1 MLANGSAGVARHLTM
16 EAGLLAALP
25 TGIGAPVRRIEDLR
39 LLRGHG
45 RFGADVAIPGLL
57 HMAILRSP
65 HAAARIEEI
74 DTRAARAMPGVVA
87 VLTAADLLADG
98 IGGLHTMLEIPRPDG
113 SPMPRPPY
121 HALAVD
127 EVRFVGDAVAVVVA
141 ETRAMALD
149 GVELIELRYAPR
161 DAVMRATLALRP
173 GAPIVWPDRAP
184 DNRCFVYEAGD
195 RAATDAAFAGAHHVS
210 RFDFRISRLTAAPME
225 TRNATALIDPAD
237 GRVTLISG
245 TQDPHRSRRELAE
258 RAFGI
263 DTGAF
268 RLISPDM
275 GGSFGMRG
283 CPYPE
288 HILVVWAA
296 RRLGRPVRWAA
307 TRSEG
312 LMSDFHARD
321 NDTTAELALDA
332 RGRFLGL
339 RVRTIA
345 NLGAYLALN
354 TINPAISNIGGLA
367 GVYTTPAIHVQVQGA
382 FTNTQP
388 TAPYRGAGRPEATYA
403 IERLIDR
410 AAAEM
415 GIDRIELRRRNLIP
429 ESAMPFRTGLVFTY
443 DSGAF
448 ERNMD
453 KALKAADW
461 EGFPARRVASEA
473 RGLLRGIGLANAIE
487 IAGGPAVPGE
497 EFAELRF
504 DDGGSLTMLLGG
516 HSHGQGH
523 ETVFRQ
529 VAASLLGLPPE
540 RVRVLFGDTDQVQH
554 GRGTFGSRTIAT
566 AGHAVHRAAER
577 IIARGRQIAAHL
589 LEAAETDIGFADGS
603 FSVVGT
609 DRRVSLIAVAR
620 ASFAQASMPPGSEL
634 GLSAMAMLA
643 PKGPTFPNSVH
654 VCEAEIDPATGQTRI
669 VAYTVVD
676 DVGTVI
682 NPLLLKGQLHGGV
695 AQGLGQ
701 VLSESVLY
709 DDTGQLLTASF
720 MDYALPR
727 ADEIPPVAVISA
739 PVPTAMNA
747 LGSKGAGEAGCV
759 GALPA
764 AMNAIVDALAPLGVT
779 ELDMPATPARV
790 WQAMRDAARRSSS
803 LI

>member
-1 MLANGSAGVARHLTM
+1 MG
-16 EAGLLAALP
+16 AGLLEAMP
-25 TGIGAPVRRIEDLR
+25 PGIGAPVRRIEDFR

-45 RFGADVAIPGLL
+45 RFGTDMTIPGLL

-65 HAAARIEEI
+65 HAAARIEAI
-74 DTRAARAMPGVVA
+74 DTRAASAAPGVVA

-121 HALAVD
+121 RALAFD

-149 GVELIELRYAPR
+149 GVELIELHYAPR
-161 DAVMRATLALRP
+161 DAVTRAALAVRP
-173 GAPIVWPDRAP
+173 GAPIVWPDHAP

-195 RAATDAAFAGAHHVS
+195 RGATAAAFADAYHVS

-225 TRNATALIDPAD
+225 TRNATALVDPAD

-258 RAFGI
+258 RAFGT
-263 DTGAF
+263 DTGTF

-332 RGRFLGL
+332 TGRFLAL
-339 RVRTIA
+339 RVRTVA

-367 GVYTTPAIHVQVQGA
+367 GFYTTPAIHVQVQGA

-453 KALKAADW
+453 KALQAADW
-461 EGFPARRVASEA
+461 NGFPARRRASEA

-487 IAGGPAVPGE
+487 IAGGPIVPGE
-497 EFAELRF
+497 ESAELRF

-529 VAASLLGLPPE
+529 IAASLLGLPPG
-540 RVRVLFGDTDQVQH
+540 RVRVLFGDTDLVQH

-577 IIARGRQIAAHL
+577 IISRGRQIAAHL
-589 LEAAETDIGFADGS
+589 LEAAETDISFADGS
-603 FSVVGT
+603 FSVAGT
-609 DRRVSLIAVAR
+609 DRSVSLIAVAR
-620 ASFAQASMPPGSEL
+620 ASFSPAAMPPGAEL
-634 GLSAMAMLA
+634 GLSAMTMLA

-654 VCEAEIDPATGQTRI
+654 VCEVEIDPATGQARI

-709 DDTGQLLTASF
+709 DDAGQLLTASF

-727 ADEIPPVAVISA
+727 ADDIPPVAVISA
-739 PVPTAMNA
+739 PVPTMMNA

-764 AMNAIVDALAPLGVT
+764 AMNAILDALVPLGVT

-790 WQAMRDAARRSSS
+790 WQAMRDAASRSSRPV
-803 LI
+803 

>member
-1 MLANGSAGVARHLTM
+1 MVDQETTLA
-16 EAGLLAALP
+16 
-25 TGIGAPVRRIEDLR
+25 GIGVPVRRIEDLR
-39 LLRGHG
+39 LLRGLG
-45 RFGADVAIPGLL
+45 RFGTDTSVPGLL

-74 DTRAARAMPGVVA
+74 DSRAARALPGVVA
-87 VLTAADLLADG
+87 VLTATDLMADG
-98 IGGLHTMLEIPRPDG
+98 VGGMHTMLEIPRPDG

-121 HALAVD
+121 RALAVD

-141 ETRAMALD
+141 ETHAIALD
-149 GVELIELRYAPR
+149 GAELIEVRYAPR
-161 DAVMRATLALRP
+161 DAVTRATAALQP
-173 GAPIVWPDRAP
+173 GAPVVWPDHAP
-184 DNRCFVYEAGD
+184 DNRCFVYTAGD
-195 RAATDAAFAGAHHVS
+195 CAATDAAFAAAHHVARFAFRTS
-210 RFDFRISRLTAAPME
+210 RVTAAPME

-258 RAFGI
+258 RVFGL

-321 NDTTAELALDA
+321 NDTSAELALDA
-332 RGRFLGL
+332 LGRFLGL

-354 TINPAISNIGGLA
+354 TINPTISNIGGLA
-367 GVYTTPAIHVQVQGA
+367 GFYTTPAIHVQVQGT

-388 TAPYRGAGRPEATYA
+388 IAPYRGAGRPEATYA
-403 IERLIDR
+403 IERAIDR
-410 AAAEM
+410 AAIEM
-415 GIDRIELRRRNLIP
+415 GIDRIELRRRNLIA

-453 KALKAADW
+453 KALMAADW
-461 EGFPARRVASEA
+461 DGFPLRRAASEA

-487 IAGGPAVPGE
+487 IAGGPVVPGE
-497 EFAELRF
+497 ESAELRF

-529 VAASLLGLPPE
+529 IAASLLGLPPR
-540 RVRVLFGDTDQVQH
+540 RVRVVFGDTDLVQH

-566 AGHAVHRAAER
+566 AGHAVHHASDR

-589 LEAAETDIGFADGS
+589 LEAAEADIAFTDGA
-603 FSVVGT
+603 FSIAGT
-609 DRRVSLIAVAR
+609 DRRISLIEVAR
-620 ASFAQASMPPGSEL
+620 ASFSAATMPTGSEF

-654 VCEAEIDPATGQTRI
+654 VCEAEIDPETGRTSI
-669 VAYTVVD
+669 VSYTVVD

-682 NPLLLKGQLHGGV
+682 NPLLLKGQLHGGI

-709 DDTGQLLTASF
+709 DEAGQLLTASF

-727 ADEIPPVAVISA
+727 ADDVPPVSVINS

-764 AMNAIVDALAPLGVT
+764 AMNAILDALAPLGVT
-779 ELDMPATPARV
+779 ELDMPAMPARV
-790 WQAMRDAARRSSS
+790 WQAIRDAVPRSSS
-803 LI
+803 PLRRTV